1 MNGVSPNRHYLDN
14 AATTYPK
21 PPGVVA
27 AVCDYMEH
35 NGASAGRGAYRAAL
49 ESRQI
54 IDDCRAAI
62 ARLFAA
68 GPDCHV
74 CFTLNGTDGL
84 NMAIKGLVRPGDHVV
99 TTAMDHNSVLRPLW
113 ALQERGGVTHTVVPA
128 DPDTTRVTVDAIAA
142 ALRPN
147 TRLVALN
154 HASNVTGVLQ
164 PYEAVAELCRA
175 RYSPLLRD
183 AAQSAGHLPIDLGRV
198 PVDVL
203 ACPGHKGLLGPL
215 GTGVLIVRDRVAE
228 RIETLREGGTGSE
241 SESPV
246 QPWQMPDRFEPG
258 SHNAPGIAGLRVA
271 VEWLLARGLPAVRAH
286 ELELCARLADG
297 LDAAG
302 VRWFGPRAPAERVGV
317 FSVRI
322 DGFDPGELATLLE
335 LHHGVLSRAG
345 LHCAPLAH
353 RTIGT
358 DTDGG
363 TTRLSCSALTTE
375 GDVDAAVAALAELR
389 AAAGAAA
396 RVG

>member
-1 MNGVSPNRHYLDN
+1 MNGVSPTRHYLDN
-14 AATTYPK
+14 AATTFPK

-27 AVCDYMEH
+27 AVCEYMEH

-62 ARLFAA
+62 ARLFGA

-99 TTAMDHNSVLRPLW
+99 TTAMDHNSVLRPLG
-113 ALQERGGVTHTVVPA
+113 ALEERGDVTHTVVPA

-142 ALRPN
+142 ALRPH

-164 PYEAVAELCRA
+164 PYEDVAELCRA
-175 RYSPLLRD
+175 RGIPLLLD

-215 GTGVLIVRDRVAE
+215 GTGVLIVRDSVAE
-228 RIETLREGGTGSE
+228 RMETLREGGTGSE
-241 SESPV
+241 SERPV
-246 QPWQMPDRFEPG
+246 QPRQMPDRFEPG

-271 VEWLLARGLPAVRAH
+271 VEWLLARGLSAVRAH

-302 VRWFGPRAPAERVGV
+302 VRWFGPRVPTERVGV
-317 FSVRI
+317 FSVRV

-375 GDVDAAVAALAELR
+375 TDVDAAVAALAELR

-396 RVG
+396 RAG